1 MSLLR
6 RCALALLVAAILL
19 TAQGVAAFATSEQQ
33 QLDAARAEK
42 ARKQAELD
50 AAKATDEQL
59 EARVNELR
67 AQLADQAPKVEAA
80 KKAVDT
86 SEEAVRVAQERL
98 ERTAQEAVD
107 RQELLNQR
115 AIAAYKSPDTGV
127 ADAVL
132 GAIDLAEAGRR
143 LASMQRVIENDQVI
157 LDELALAKI
166 ELEDDKKHFESEKAK
181 AQSAHDAQRAE
192 YDKLI
197 DLKANS
203 EASEQAMQARVD
215 DLKAEV
221 EALAK
226 EESKIQ
232 ATIRARQ
239 AAAEAKLKKQL
250 ESKPKPTGTDGKP
263 LPDAG
268 PPGQPSSKG
277 FIWPVNGTVTSG
289 FGQRWGRLHAGIDIA
304 APTGTPVRAAQAG
317 IVIFAGSQGGY
328 GNLVLIAH
336 GNGIVTAYAHLS
348 AFGAG
353 EGATVSQGQ
362 TIGRVG
368 STGHSTG
375 PHLHFEVRVN
385 GSPVN
390 PMGYL

>member
-132 GAIDLAEAGRR
+132 GAIDLAEASRR